1 MKKVDLHTHSKYSKK
16 PTEWFLK
23 RIGAAESY
31 TEPENLYKI
40 LKNRGM
46 DFVTIT
52 DHNNIKGCLKLKE
65 KYQDDTFISVE
76 STATFPEDG
85 CKVHILIY
93 DIDENIFRE
102 IENLRNNIYDLRDF
116 LIANEIAHSVAHP
129 VYSVNNKLTVDHV
142 EKLLVLFNTFEG
154 INACRSAMYN
164 DKFIAI
170 IKSITQ
176 EKIDYLSE
184 KHHIEPKG
192 KNYYKKTITSGSDDH
207 SGLMLGKG
215 FTYSKTAKDINDFIK
230 DLKNGDVFYEG
241 ESADFYTI
249 AFNIY
254 KIAYEY
260 SQKNKTISMTG
271 TLLEHLIENISE
283 NRKET
288 LWQKF
293 KMKRFRKKSTIHNM
307 FVNLL
312 EELKTI
318 SEENVHKRFEIV
330 FNTTSDIAD
339 ELIKNVFKKLK
350 NKKSSIDSIYKS
362 ITASLPG
369 IFITVPFISS
379 FRLTFKDHQ
388 IINDL
393 SKNLLEEKN
402 KIKKIAWF
410 TDTIS
415 DLNGVSVIVR
425 TIGYQAL
432 KNGFPLVIYGSLT
445 EDEISSELPSNFVN
459 LTPIA
464 DFKLPYYSHLK
475 IKIPSLMKSLKIV
488 GGSLP
493 DEIYISTPGPV
504 GILGLIIGKIL
515 NIKTIGI
522 YHTDFTK
529 EIFEISNDE
538 SLANLVERYINFF
551 YNSIDEVKS
560 TSKEYL
566 EILRE
571 RGISNCIDVFYRGV
585 DTEIFQPI
593 YKLSEPNLITLIYA
607 GRISKDKNIDFL
619 MDIYFKLLDLF
630 SDIHIRLLLI
640 GDGPYKE
647 KAETKYK
654 HKRIKFLGRI
664 KNKELTNYYN
674 MGDLLVFPS
683 TTDTFGMVVLEAQAC
698 GLPAI
703 VSDIGGPKEIIVDG
717 KSGFVA
723 RANDLED
730 WLFHISNYIKWK
742 LENNHIIES
751 MRYESLNNVQ
761 KRYNWKNL
769 LGEIFYEN

>member
-1 MKKVDLHTHSKYSKK
+1 MKKVDLHLHSKYSKK

-65 KYQDDTFISVE
+65 KYPDDTFISVE
-76 STATFPEDG
+76 STVSFPEDD

-102 IENLRNNIYDLRDF
+102 IENLRNNIYDLRNF
-116 LIANEIAHSVAHP
+116 LISKDIAHSVAHP
-129 VYSVNNKLTVDHV
+129 VYSVNDKLTVEHV
-142 EKLLVLFNTFEG
+142 EKLIVLFNTFEG
-154 INACRSAMYN
+154 INACRGAIYN
-164 DKFIAI
+164 EKFIDI
-170 IKSITQ
+170 IKSLTK
-176 EKIDYLSE
+176 ERIDYLSE
-184 KHHIEPKG
+184 KHGIEPQG
-192 KNYYKKTITSGSDDH
+192 LEYHKKILTSGSDDH

-215 FTYSKTAKDINDFIK
+215 FTYSKDAKDLKDFIK
-230 DLKNGDVFYEG
+230 DLKTGNVYYEG
-241 ESADFYTI
+241 TSADFYTI

-260 SQKNKTISMTG
+260 TQKNKTISMTG
-271 TLLEHLIENISE
+271 SLLEHLIENISE

-288 LWQKF
+288 FWQRF
-293 KMKRFRKKSTIHNM
+293 KMKRFRKKSVIHNM

-318 SEENVHKRFEIV
+318 SEENVHKRFEVV
-330 FNTTSDIAD
+330 FDTTSDITD

-350 NKKSSIDSIYKS
+350 KEKTSIDSIYKS
-362 ITASLPG
+362 ITASIPG
-369 IFITVPFISS
+369 IFITVPFFSS

-388 IINDL
+388 ILRDL
-393 SKNLLEEKN
+393 SKSFLPEKVR
-402 KIKKIAWF
+402 IKKIAWF
-410 TDTIS
+410 TDTIA
-415 DLNGVSVIVR
+415 DLNGVSVIIK

-432 KNGFPLVIYGSLT
+432 KNDFPLKIYGSLR
-445 EDEISSELPSNFVN
+445 EDEISPELPSNFIN

-475 IKIPSLMKSLKIV
+475 IKIPSLMKSLKIISS
-488 GGSLP
+488 SLP

-504 GILGLIIGKIL
+504 GILGLIVGKIL
-515 NIKTIGI
+515 NIKTIGV

-529 EIFEISNDE
+529 EIFEISKDE
-538 SLANLVERYINFF
+538 SLSNIVERYINFF
-551 YNSIDEVKS
+551 YNTLDQVKS
-560 TSKEYL
+560 TSKQYI
-566 EILRE
+566 EILQE
-571 RGISNCIDVFYRGV
+571 RGISNCLDLFNRGV
-585 DTEIFQPI
+585 DTEIFYPI

-619 MDIYFKLLDLF
+619 MDIYFRLLDLF
-630 SDIHIRLLLI
+630 PDINIRLVLI

-647 KAETKYK
+647 KAEIKYK
-654 HKRIKFLGRI
+654 HKRVKFLGRL
-664 KNKELTNYYN
+664 KNKELVHYYSL
-674 MGDLLVFPS
+674 GDLLLFPS

-730 WLFHISNYIKWK
+730 WLSHISKYIKWK
-742 LENNHIIES
+742 LEGNHMAES
-751 MRYESLNNVQ
+751 MRYESVDNVQ
-761 KRYNWKNL
+761 KRYNWKNV